1 MNMKR
6 YAVFAKKTQAAQKE
20 GDYTIW
26 HFLNDTDDAD
36 EAFYWYYHAKLRLL
50 DVYDAVQ
57 IVESVYLQAKPI
69 IENRED

>member
-36 EAFYWYYHAKLRLL
+36 EAFYWYYHAKHNN
-50 DVYDAVQ
+50 DDYDDVQ

-69 IENRED
+69 IEAREDV